1 VKLRSRLDRLNKRLG
16 DRPEH
21 GPLTVFLREA
31 APGLPPGRRVV
42 WDGRAVEVVY
52 DPAAGPPELPP
63 GGPHK
68 VISGVDPDWV

>member
-1 VKLRSRLDRLNKRLG
+1 VKLRARLARLKQRLG
-16 DRPEH
+16 GNRPA
-21 GPLTVFLREA
+21 GPVTVFLREA
-31 APGLPPGRRVV
+31 APGLSPGRRVV

-68 VISGVDPDWV
+68 VICGVDPDWV